1 MFAVIKTGG
10 KQYRIVANQ
19 VVKVEKVSGNAG
31 DVVEFNDILMV
42 GQEGNAVI
50 GTPVVAD
57 ALVTAEIVEQARGR
71 KVIAFKKRRRQN
83 SKRTRGHRQEFTKLR
98 VLEILM
104 GGSKTK
110 KAAAKPIKEEAT
122 APKETKD
129 TASVE
134 KTAKK
139 TAEKKTA
146 SQKKASVASKSKKD

>member
-50 GTPVVAD
+50 GTPIVAD
-57 ALVTAEIVEQARGR
+57 ALVTAEIIEQARGR

-83 SKRTRGHRQEFTKLR
+83 SKRTRGHRQEFTRLR

-104 GGSKTK
+104 GGSKPK
-110 KAAAKPIKEEAT
+110 KAAAKSIKEEAT
-122 APKETKD
+122 APKETK
-129 TASVE
+129 AAAVVE
-134 KTAKK
+134 K

>member
-31 DVVEFNDILMV
+31 DVVEFNDILMI

-57 ALVTAEIVEQARGR
+57 ALVTAEILEQTRGR

-83 SKRTRGHRQEFTKLR
+83 SKRTRGHRQEFTRLR

-104 GGSKTK
+104 GGSKPK

-122 APKETKD
+122 APKETK
-129 TASVE
+129 AAAVE
-134 KTAKK
+134 KTVKK
-139 TAEKKTA
+139 TAEKKTT

>member
-57 ALVTAEIVEQARGR
+57 ALVTAEILEQARGR

-83 SKRTRGHRQEFTKLR
+83 SKRTRGHRQEFTRLR

-104 GGSKTK
+104 GGSKPK
-110 KAAAKPIKEEAT
+110 KVAAKPIKEEET
-122 APKETKD
+122 TPKETKAA
-129 TASVE
+129 ASVE
-134 KTAKK
+134 KTTKK
-139 TAEKKTA
+139 MVEKKTA